1 MISVNTHLI
10 NHVGTIKSIN
20 NQHLIVK
27 IISQSACSSCQAK
40 GSCTSSEQKEKEIEV
55 EYSGEIFGIGEEVL
69 VVASSAQGYKALL
82 FAYLLPLTLLVTS
95 LVLLSSISK
104 EEATAALGSLLLL
117 VPYYGLL
124 YHYRHKLKNSFH
136 FMVQKQQNISQYE

>member
-1 MISVNTHLI
+1 MNTHLI

-27 IISQSACSSCQAK
+27 IISQSACSSCHAK

-55 EYSGEIFGIGEEVL
+55 EYSGNIFGIGEEVL
-69 VVASSAQGYKALL
+69 VVATSAQGYKAVL
-82 FAYLLPLTLLVTS
+82 FAYLIPIILLVTS
-95 LVLLSSISK
+95 LILLSSISK

-124 YHYRHKLKNSFH
+124 YHYRHRLKNSFH

>member
-1 MISVNTHLI
+1 MIAVNTQLI

-27 IISQSACSSCQAK
+27 IVSQSACSSCHAK
-40 GSCTSSEQKEKEIEV
+40 GACTSAEQKEKEIEV
-55 EYSGEIFGIGEEVL
+55 EYRGEIYGIGEEVL
-69 VVASSAQGYKALL
+69 VVATLAQGYKALL
-82 FAYLLPLTLLVTS
+82 FAYLLPLILLVCS
-95 LVLLSSISK
+95 LILISSISK
-104 EEATAALGSLLLL
+104 EESTAALGSLLLL
-117 VPYYGLL
+117 VPYYWLL